1 MRKFGQKAEH
11 PEHGRLPTPWQ
22 FTLTLFAPWGE
33 GSGGVGGEKASGKG
47 GDPSQKAAAES
58 GERSTGARDVGAGEE
73 EEAGGEGTGGGGDEG
88 DGEGD
93 GDNAEM
99 EVGVQHATVELN
111 EKGEC
116 KRDPEFWAPPLKL
129 PTGGAVYL
137 ERFKKA
143 VEKGS
148 NEGKSPTADEVI
160 EPPAFLRLRKVG
172 TRSLPARWAQMG
184 HTEVENFLMHLG
196 RFYLSISTRE
206 ASPPNTPERA
216 ADWQRDVNKSRLYV
230 QQTTSGALHPTRRT

>member
-1 MRKFGQKAEH
+1 VEELVARRPVAKGKTLARSTSPPMRVARRTPAQAERA
-11 PEHGRLPTPWQ
+11 PGRKGKPVKRVPTE
-22 FTLTLFAPWGE
+22 TEMRTME
-33 GSGGVGGEKASGKG
+33 R
-47 GDPSQKAAAES
+47 AAEAV
-58 GERSTGARDVGAGEE
+58 T
-73 EEAGGEGTGGGGDEG
+73 TLK
-88 DGEGD
+88 
-93 GDNAEM
+93 M